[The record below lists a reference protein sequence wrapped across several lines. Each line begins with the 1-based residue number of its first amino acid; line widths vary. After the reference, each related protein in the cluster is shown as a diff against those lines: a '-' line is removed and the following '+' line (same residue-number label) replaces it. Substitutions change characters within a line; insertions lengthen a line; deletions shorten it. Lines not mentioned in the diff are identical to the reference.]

1 VLSSAHIGRFAVT
14 TKMCGAGSLL
24 RLLMLMMMMM
34 MMLGDAVSA
43 AYKLPFRGEMSAVP
57 RGLDILLGNVAA
69 RSVTPSRN
77 PRRSDNGFV
86 ANPSNGQYSRS

>member
-1 VLSSAHIGRFAVT
+1 MT
-14 TKMCGAGSLL
+14 
-24 RLLMLMMMMM
+24 
-34 MMLGDAVSA
+34 MLGGVVSA
-43 AYKLPFRGEMSAVP
+43 AFKLPFRGEMSAVP

-86 ANPSNGQYSRS
+86 ANPPNGKFLFCHTVTP